1 MASDRRR
8 QQVARVIQQR
18 LAQILLKEMK
28 DPRASFVTITEVEV
42 NKDLT
47 MARVFWSALDRTKRS
62 RLEHM
67 IEHAHGFF
75 RTEVAHEL
83 DLRTAPNL
91 EFKFDE
97 RLERQER
104 IERLIRKS
112 LPEQE

>member
-47 MARVFWSALDRTKRS
+47 LAKVFWSSLDPSKRN

-67 IEHAHGFF
+67 IEHAHGFL
-75 RTEVAHEL
+75 RSEIAHEL
-83 DLRTAPNL
+83 DLRTTPNL
-91 EFKFDE
+91 DFKFDE
-97 RLERQER
+97 RLERQDR
-104 IERLIRKS
+104 IETLIRKN
-112 LPEQE
+112 LPKEE